1 MRNNYKFLE
10 VMNLKTVEDNHNKL
24 QSVQRG
30 LHILKLFSLAEP
42 VWGITDIA
50 DTLHLSKSTV
60 SRLIKDLVEEGY
72 LEKTSSKYRLGLSLL
87 CLSGVITSHLEI
99 YRESKDLIKELVN
112 RLEETAH
119 IAILEEMN
127 VAYLHKVECKQP
139 VPLLTNIGKK
149 NPPTCTGSG
158 KILLA
163 YQTIETVER
172 IINAGLPKMGPNSI
186 IEPQQLLHE
195 LETVRA
201 KGYAICIDEM
211 QEGII
216 SIGAP
221 IRDYTNE
228 VVAAINVVGPN
239 DRGMGKDPAP
249 YIREL
254 IKTADEISTKLGYI
268 KQKV

>member
-1 MRNNYKFLE
+1 M
-10 VMNLKTVEDNHNKL
+10 KTDKHNHSKL

-30 LHILKLFSLAEP
+30 LQILKLFSLAEP
-42 VWGITDIA
+42 VWGITNIA
-50 DTLHLSKSTV
+50 DTLQLSKSTV

-99 YRESKDLIKELVN
+99 FRESKDIVKDLVN

-119 IAILEEMN
+119 IAILEDLN
-127 VAYLHKVECKQP
+127 VAYLHKVECKKP
-139 VPLLTNIGKK
+139 VPLLTNIGEK

-163 YQTIETVER
+163 YQDKETVEE
-172 IINAGLPKMGPNSI
+172 IMKAGLPKMGPNSI

-195 LETVRA
+195 LENVRNN
-201 KGYAICIDEM
+201 GYAICVDEM
-211 QEGII
+211 QDGII

-228 VVAAINVVGPN
+228 VVAAISVVGPK
-239 DRGMGKDPAP
+239 DRGMGKDIAP
-249 YIREL
+249 YINEL
-254 IKTADEISTKLGYI
+254 LKAADDISNKLGYI
-268 KQKV
+268 KQLTQKEWRN